1 MAASPDPL
9 PAWPDRRS
17 RDGEDEVASL
27 PDGLPTV
34 AAETERLVAELGR
47 ALEVG
52 RTQRL
57 QRDDFLSYAAHELR
71 TPLTLILGYS
81 QAIARR
87 MQDRPEAAR
96 DLDDLERVIA
106 STRRLSGMVDEMLE
120 VSRVESGRLKVSLRP
135 FSLRS
140 AAQEAV
146 SRAPSGRFVVLEGDP
161 GLPDAVGDEA
171 KVGRAIW
178 ILLQN
183 ALLVTPADLPVRIAL
198 GASRQVVAATVE
210 DQGPIIPE
218 EALTKLF
225 DLPYV
230 YPGAVDNRYGLGLG
244 LFVARGIARAIGG
257 DVRFERPEDGAP
269 RGSRFVLTVPRA
281 SPEPFPLG
289 PE

>member
-1 MAASPDPL
+1 LAVSPDSL

-17 RDGEDEVASL
+17 RDPEDDAPSL
-27 PDGLPTV
+27 PDGLPAV

-146 SRAPSGRFVVLEGDP
+146 ARAPSGRFVVLGDGS

-171 KVGRAIW
+171 KVGHAIW

-198 GASRQVVAATVE
+198 GASSQLVAATVE
-210 DQGPIIPE
+210 DQGPAIPD
-218 EALTKLF
+218 EALPKLF
-225 DLPYV
+225 DLPYA
-230 YPGAVDNRYGLGLG
+230 YPDAVDRRNGLGLG
-244 LFVARGIARAIGG
+244 LFVARGIARAVGG
-257 DVRFERPEDGAP
+257 DVTFKRPDHGAP
-269 RGSRFVLTVPRA
+269 RGSCFVVTVPRA
-281 SPEPFPLG
+281 SPEPLQHG
-289 PE
+289 SE